1 MAETT
6 STTSNYD
13 GNITWQ
19 YTDESGL
26 RTISDD
32 GSVGGKTN
40 FIDAAAG
47 DLAINEVW
55 YGSERIDPLTLLV
68 VDFSYLPINVP
79 GGMIHAGFTNIK
91 ALNIRN
97 ISGDSIYV
105 GDSGT
110 VYGVGVFGDRQT
122 LGVSGVAGWE
132 GPTGRSINSSQH
144 NIGIYNPSSTEI
156 ITTSIGVV
164 GNPEILPI
172 SGSYNDDFS
181 DDFQYI
187 INA

>member
-6 STTSNYD
+6 QTTSNYT
-13 GNITWQ
+13 GKIEWNL
-19 YTDESGL
+19 TDTSGL
-26 RTISDD
+26 RVVTDD
-32 GSVGGKTN
+32 GDIGGKTN
-40 FIDAAAG
+40 FIDSG
-47 DLAINEVW
+47 SVDFGVNEVW

-68 VDFSYLPINVP
+68 VDFSYLPINAP

-97 ISGDSIYV
+97 ISGDLVYI

-110 VYGVGVFGDRQT
+110 TYGIGVFGERQT
-122 LGVSGVAGWE
+122 LGISGVAGWE